1 MLKGDSKTGWRGVD
15 KSRSLGGK
23 TDVFLDAYE
32 EMFVISIRNIEAI
45 LETGDFR
52 EAQARIEKLERRS
65 ARHSRLR
72 QLREAI
78 RYVESA
84 KKLSRLGKFSEAQA
98 KLNEAFCVHAESEV
112 IRQMQKQCSASLEK
126 SHELT
131 RTLYSALH
139 AEDWNQVAALA
150 EQLLKMSPENM
161 VARDARR
168 RAWSQVGTPSGVSRV
183 LSGTHVWVGDR
194 TTMEINASLRG
205 VAVNPSKSKKR
216 FNLWLDA
223 VGGYLVCP
231 SEIVMLGQ
239 ATAASQIAVPI
250 LADISRRHAK
260 ICRKGD
266 GYLIEPLARVA
277 IEDQEIQEVTLLTD
291 GDLVELGKSVR
302 FRFRQPHPLSA
313 TARLEFLS
321 GHRTQPSADA
331 VILMAES
338 CVLGPH
344 WRNHVVC
351 RDWPGD
357 LVLFWQDGE
366 LHCRSDEPFE
376 VDGKMSDGLSR
387 LQPNSRV
394 STDCFSMSLEGV

>member
-1 MLKGDSKTGWRGVD
+1 M
-15 KSRSLGGK
+15 
-23 TDVFLDAYE
+23 A
-32 EMFVISIRNIEAI
+32 
-45 LETGDFR
+45 
-52 EAQARIEKLERRS
+52 
-65 ARHSRLR
+65 
-72 QLREAI
+72 
-78 RYVESA
+78 
-84 KKLSRLGKFSEAQA
+84 
-98 KLNEAFCVHAESEV
+98 
-112 IRQMQKQCSASLEK
+112 
-126 SHELT
+126 
-131 RTLYSALH
+131 
-139 AEDWNQVAALA
+139 
-150 EQLLKMSPENM
+150 
-161 VARDARR
+161 
-168 RAWSQVGTPSGVSRV
+168 
-183 LSGTHVWVGDR
+183 
-194 TTMEINASLRG
+194 INASLRG
-205 VAVNPSKSKKR
+205 VAVNPSKSTNR

-260 ICRKGD
+260 IYRKGD
-266 GYLIEPLARVA
+266 GYLIEPLARVS

-291 GDLVELGKSVR
+291 GDLVELGKNVR

-366 LHCRSDEPFE
+366 LYCRSDEPFE
-376 VDGKMSDGLSR
+376 VDGEMSDGLSR
-387 LQPNSRV
+387 LQLNSRV